1 MRSVAGL
8 IIFAALLWTIM
19 FAPPAPGKVPFWP
32 SMVISTGILAGSFF
46 GVERRNWR
54 ARFRFEPRHVWI
66 GLGAA
71 ALLYLGFWVGN
82 LISREVLASAGRE
95 IGAIHT
101 RKEGANLLWV
111 GLALVFWI
119 GPAEEIFWRG
129 LVQHRLMNRV
139 GPLPG
144 VLLSAGIYAAVHAGS
159 LNLMLVLAAL
169 VCGLFWGFLYLWTRS
184 LWPVFISH
192 ALWDLVIFVLRPVG

>member
-1 MRSVAGL
+1 MRVLAGL
-8 IIFAALLWTIM
+8 ILLSALLWTIM
-19 FAPPAPGKVPFWP
+19 FAPPAPGRVPFWP

-54 ARFRFEPRHVWI
+54 ARFQFQQRHLWI

-71 ALLYLGFWVGN
+71 ALLYLIFWIGN
-82 LISREVLASAGRE
+82 LVSRELMASAGRE
-95 IGAIHT
+95 IGAIHA

-129 LVQHRLMNRV
+129 LVQHRFMQRA
-139 GPLPG
+139 GPIPG
-144 VLLSAGIYAAVHAGS
+144 LLLGAGLYAAVHAGS

-169 VCGLFWGFLYLWTRS
+169 VCGLFWGGLYLWTRS
-184 LWPVFISH
+184 LWPGVISH
-192 ALWDLVIFVLRPVG
+192 ALWDLVIFVVRPVG